1 MKQRVRMLRLY
12 YHAER
17 LNYAVVGTGNKDEH
31 ELGFFVKYG
40 DGGTDLKPIAHMFKM
55 QIYKLAQ
62 TLDLPEEIIDRM
74 PTTDTYSAEVSQSEF
89 FFGVDF
95 PILDNVWFGMENGM
109 AMEKTAAELG
119 LSPEQVQRIRD
130 DILQKKRTTEYLRMP
145 PLKLE

>member
-1 MKQRVRMLRLY
+1 
-12 YHAER
+12 
-17 LNYAVVGTGNKDEH
+17 
-31 ELGFFVKYG
+31 
-40 DGGTDLKPIAHMFKM
+40 
-55 QIYKLAQ
+55 
-62 TLDLPEEIIDRM
+62 M